1 MEHFLEF
8 AGNHWVL
15 FLALV
20 VVIVAIIAN
29 ELILLLQAGRLVEP
43 EQATQLYN
51 RDDAV
56 FVDLRA
62 ENAYLSAH
70 LPGAVN
76 LPLAQLDQKVE
87 KLKQYGERPVI
98 LYNDSDYQAR
108 RAGSKLKKLGMEN
121 VYQLKGGIGA
131 WQSAGLPT
139 KSK

>member
-1 MEHFLEF
+1 MEHFFEF
-8 AGNHWVL
+8 AGNHWLL

-20 VVIVAIIAN
+20 AVIAAIIVN
-29 ELILLLQAGRLVEP
+29 EVILLLHRGQIVYP
-43 EQATQLYN
+43 EQATHLYN
-51 RDDAV
+51 RNDAV

-76 LPLAQLDQKVE
+76 LPLAQLEQRME

-98 LYNDSDYQAR
+98 LYNDSDYQLR
-108 RAGSKLKKLGMEN
+108 KAGTKLKKLGLEN
-121 VYQLKGGIGA
+121 VYQLKGGIAA